1 MLDIQDYPSNSHHR
15 LTKQVDNNQPKTE
28 KRVEK
33 AVVKGVAKTKKQ
45 SGIQKF
51 AKVFI
56 SEEIGNIKTSIINDI
71 LVPTF
76 KKAVMNTLDMLL
88 NGGSGYTS
96 SNPMSSKISYR
107 NFYDKK
113 PDPRSSESASARSRF
128 DFEDITYPNRGAAEL
143 VLDQMDALVSQY
155 GYVTILDMY
164 DLAGL
169 TAPPTAHKY
178 GWVTLRDAKITRMMD
193 GDYIIRL
200 PKANVID

>member
-1 MLDIQDYPSNSHHR
+1 MQDYPANPRYAKEQDASIQ
-15 LTKQVDNNQPKTE
+15 TK

-33 AVVKGVAKTKKQ
+33 PIVNGAGTKKQ
-45 SGIQKF
+45 NGFQKF
-51 AKVFI
+51 AKAFI
-56 SEEIGNIKTSIINDI
+56 SEEIGNVKTSIVNDI

-76 KKAVMNTLDMLL
+76 KKVVMNTIDMLL
-88 NGGSGYTS
+88 NGPSGYSGS
-96 SNPMSSKISYR
+96 SVSSSKISYR

-113 PDPRSSESASARSRF
+113 PEPRSSESTSARSRF
-128 DFEDITYPNRGAAEL
+128 DFEDITYPNRGSAEM

-164 DLAGL
+164 DLSGI

-178 GWVTLRDAKITRMMD
+178 GWVTLRDAKIVRMMD

>member
-1 MLDIQDYPSNSHHR
+1 MQDYPA
-15 LTKQVDNNQPKTE
+15 NNRHAKNTESTTQTE

-33 AVVKGVAKTKKQ
+33 AVVKGVTTRKQ
-45 SGIQKF
+45 NGIQKF
-51 AKVFI
+51 AKAFI
-56 SEEIGNIKTSIINDI
+56 SEEIGNIKTSIVNDI

-76 KKAVMNTLDMLL
+76 KKAVMNTIDMLL
-88 NGGSGYTS
+88 NGPSGYTGS
-96 SNPMSSKISYR
+96 SVSSSKISYR

-113 PDPRSSESASARSRF
+113 AEPRSVESAKARDRF
-128 DFEDITYPNRGAAEL
+128 DFEDISFPNRGAAEL

-164 DLAGL
+164 DLSGL

-200 PKANVID
+200 PQANVID

>member
-1 MLDIQDYPSNSHHR
+1 MFDMQDYPSNSHHR
-15 LTKQVDNNQPKTE
+15 LTKQVDDLPKTE

-45 SGIQKF
+45 NGIQKF
-51 AKVFI
+51 AKAFI
-56 SEEIGNIKTSIINDI
+56 SEEVGNIKTSIINDI

-76 KKAVMNTLDMLL
+76 KKAVMNTIDMLL
-88 NGGSGYTS
+88 NGPSNYTGSST
-96 SNPMSSKISYR
+96 MSSKISYR

-113 PDPRSSESASARSRF
+113 PDPRSAESGSVRSRF